1 LRKIFFNVWLEK
13 YIPVKCF
20 PCKIFVS
27 GGGEVVL
34 VVVKEDV
41 VVAVRFRWWLK

>member
-27 GGGEVVL
+27 GGGERGCGGGG
-34 VVVKEDV
+34 EI
-41 VVAVRFRWWLK
+41 